1 MKANENLKDS
11 VFSLYMTEDTSR
23 LVEVYNAVQNENY
36 PIDTPI
42 EINTLQD
49 ALYKDR
55 INDVSFSIN
64 GKIVVLM
71 EHQST
76 INQNMP
82 LRMLLYA
89 ARVYEKILDARNLY
103 YRRLIKIPTP
113 EFIVLYNGLSPM
125 PDEQTLTLSS
135 AFEEI
140 PHNNSLELTVRVLNI
155 NSGHNQAL
163 MQKSKSIADY
173 SIFIEAVRQAQADGL
188 TLANAI
194 AQAVDFCQNNNV
206 MCPFLRKHAS
216 EVRNMLLTGWK
227 WETALE
233 VAQEEGLEKG
243 LEKGLKK
250 GLEKGLEKGRVQTQM
265 QIAQS
270 LLEILPDE
278 VIAQKTGVSVDQV
291 KKLRAAYAKTQEE
304 NKN

>member
-1 MKANENLKDS
+1 
-11 VFSLYMTEDTSR
+11 
-23 LVEVYNAVQNENY
+23 
-36 PIDTPI
+36 
-42 EINTLQD
+42 
-49 ALYKDR
+49 
-55 INDVSFSIN
+55 
-64 GKIVVLM
+64 
-71 EHQST
+71 
-76 INQNMP
+76 
-82 LRMLLYA
+82 
-89 ARVYEKILDARNLY
+89 
-103 YRRLIKIPTP
+103 
-113 EFIVLYNGLSPM
+113 M

-140 PHNNSLELTVRVLNI
+140 PHHNSLELTVRVLNI

-163 MQKSKSIADY
+163 MQKSKAIADY

-188 TLANAI
+188 ALANAI

-243 LEKGLKK
+243 LEKG
-250 GLEKGLEKGRVQTQM
+250 RVQTQM

-270 LLEILPDE
+270 LLELLPDE
-278 VIAQKTGVSVDQV
+278 VIAQKTGVCVDQV
-291 KKLRAAYAKTQEE
+291 KKLRAAYTKALKE